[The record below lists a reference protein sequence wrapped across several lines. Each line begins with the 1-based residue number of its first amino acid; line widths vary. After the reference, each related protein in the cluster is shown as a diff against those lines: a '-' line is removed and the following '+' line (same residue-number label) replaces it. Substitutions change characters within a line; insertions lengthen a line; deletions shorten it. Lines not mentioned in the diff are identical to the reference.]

1 MGMTVNDLVCLERV
15 GAWLR
20 AKLAEPG
27 MLRGRQRGEEYT
39 NRLVEFGLYVA
50 RVHGRDDHEHIFPL
64 SRMPM
69 SGLVS
74 LGFPEWSI
82 RSFIGVLERIGFITP
97 EGPLMRRCHVG
108 TVSPTAGG
116 KAVWWCP
123 RQFRLGAA
131 IRSLFGKSPDADL
144 NASPFESQSAQDET
158 LNVRGLEDDNRGRND
173 FGESPFLGG
182 LTEETM
188 AVTGLDDDPIDDDLE
203 AALDG
208 YRTTV
213 VPQAMPDRRR
223 SEQAWAGEQTFA
235 EKAEGW
241 KARGGALAGERLS
254 ATALGAGLRRRCG
267 R

>member
-1 MGMTVNDLVCLERV
+1 MTVTDLVCLERV

-64 SRMPM
+64 ARMPM
-69 SGLVS
+69 SGLAT

-82 RSFIGVLERIGFITP
+82 RSFIGVLERIGFIAP
-97 EGPLMRRCHVG
+97 EGPLVRRCHAG

-131 IRSLFGKSPDADL
+131 IRSLFGKSRNADL
-144 NASPFESQSAQDET
+144 NASPLGSQSAQDET
-158 LNVRGLEDDNRGRND
+158 LNIKELEEGKKGRND
-173 FGESPFLGG
+173 LDESIFLGG
-182 LTEETM
+182 LTEEAATM
-188 AVTGLDDDPIDDDLE
+188 TGLDDPIDDNLE

-223 SEQAWAGEQTFA
+223 TAQAWDCEPTFK
-235 EKAEGW
+235 EKAEAW
-241 KARGGALAGERLS
+241 QARGALN
-254 ATALGAGLRRRCG
+254 GL
-267 R
+267 